1 MCESWLPSFSS
12 LPLAAEIT
20 EGESGRED
28 LNGLLKMSPNKWTRP
43 GLAVVSG
50 LALAAAFPK
59 IDLNL
64 FAWVAFVP
72 LFYAIEHQPLRRVFG
87 YAWLQG
93 FVCFVGSLYWVVIA
107 LHDFAG
113 MPAVLAVLPM
123 LLLAAI
129 MGTYTAAAIWSG
141 AFTARRLRIPSV
153 LTIPI
158 AWTALEWVRTY
169 FPIGFP
175 WNLLGYAAYRNIELI
190 QFAEFTGV
198 YGVSALII
206 FFNVVT
212 YVVMFQLYP
221 RRVQTASLGALTG
234 TMALALIFGSWRIHR
249 LSTAAPQGS
258 LKVAMVQGDIPQSL
272 KWDPKF
278 LETSFEIYRAQSE
291 AAAQRGADLI
301 VWPEAAATFFF
312 QPNDR
317 YPARFADD
325 AAYRQRLLQLAA
337 RTGEPILFGAPAL
350 GVEDNRIGFYN
361 RAYLVSAR
369 GKVEGWYDKIQ
380 LVPFGEYVPLRK
392 LLGGLVKRV
401 VAGFGDMF
409 AGREQTIFEV
419 HGAKLAVLI
428 CYESVFPNLT
438 RTAVKRGA
446 GILMNITNDAWYG
459 KSSAPYQ
466 MLAMA
471 AMRSV
476 ETKVPMVRV
485 ANTGIS
491 AVIQSDGTITAR
503 TALFKRGTE
512 TEHVYWRQEKTV
524 YAQVGDIFAESC
536 SAFTLIALGIAFM
549 RPRPSATEQEEEL
562 AALMS
567 ANGRR
572 S

>member
-1 MCESWLPSFSS
+1 M
-12 LPLAAEIT
+12 
-20 EGESGRED
+20 
-28 LNGLLKMSPNKWTRP
+28 
-43 GLAVVSG
+43 SG

-72 LFYAIEHQPLRRVFG
+72 LFYAIERQSLRRVFG
-87 YAWLQG
+87 YAWMQG
-93 FVCFVGSLYWVVIA
+93 FVCFIGSLYWVVIA
-107 LHDFAG
+107 LHDFASV
-113 MPAVLAVLPM
+113 PSALAVLPM

-129 MGTYTAAAIWSG
+129 MGVYSAAAIWSSE
-141 AFTARRLRIPSV
+141 FIARRLGIANL

-198 YGVSALII
+198 YGVSALIM
-206 FFNVVT
+206 FFNVVA
-212 YVVMFQLYP
+212 YAVIFQVYS
-221 RRVQTASLGALTG
+221 RRVQMAGLGTLTAA
-234 TMALALIFGSWRIHR
+234 MALAVIFGAWRVHQ

-278 LETSFEIYRAQSE
+278 LETSFEVYRAQSE

-301 VWPEAAATFFF
+301 VWPEAAATFLF

-317 YPARFADD
+317 YPAQLADD
-325 AAYRQRLLQLAA
+325 AAYRQRLLELAA

-350 GVEDNRIGFYN
+350 GVEDNRVGFYN
-361 RAYLVSAR
+361 RAYLVSGN

-392 LLGGLVKRV
+392 LLGGLVNRV
-401 VAGFGDMF
+401 VVGFGDMF
-409 AGREQTIFEV
+409 AGREQTLFEV

-438 RTAVKRGA
+438 RTAVERGA
-446 GILMNITNDAWYG
+446 NILMNITNDAWYG

-466 MLAMA
+466 LLAMA
-471 AMRSV
+471 AMRSI
-476 ETKVPMVRV
+476 ETKAPMVRV

-503 TALFKRGTE
+503 TSLFKRGTE
-512 TEHVYWRQEKTV
+512 TEHVYWRSEMTV
-524 YAQVGDIFAESC
+524 YTQVGDIFAETC
-536 SAFTLIALGIAFM
+536 LALTLIALGIALA
-549 RPRPSATEQEEEL
+549 RPRPDATEQQEEL
-562 AALMS
+562 AAIMS
-567 ANGRR
+567 VNSHR